1 MSKTT
6 GQKKSWI
13 TRLAHT
19 SLGRRCRDFFK
30 GDLVG
35 VHLAVNVF
43 IATAILWLLL
53 QKMAGLNPIWG
64 IGSMIASVDPDV
76 SLAYQN
82 FRARL
87 TNSLLGCAVGLLVLV
102 VGEPSGW
109 KLPFA
114 LAATALLSAYVV
126 RVKTMWRQAPITAA
140 LVIASSLEQ
149 HSKVSGMEI
158 GLRRVGEVIL
168 GCVIGLLVTWFT
180 SKIWPPSKTEKPK
193 S

>member
-1 MSKTT
+1 MNKTV
-6 GQKKSWI
+6 GPKNSWI
-13 TRLAHT
+13 KNLAQT
-19 SLGRRCRDFFK
+19 SFGRRCRGFFK

-43 IATAILWLLL
+43 VATAVLWLLL
-53 QKMAGLNPIWG
+53 EKMAGLNPIWA

-76 SLAYQN
+76 SLAYKN

-87 TNSLLGCAVGLLVLV
+87 TNSLLGCAVGLLVLA

-114 LAATALLSAYVV
+114 LAATALLSAYVI

-140 LVIASSLEQ
+140 LVIASSLQQ
-149 HSKVSGMEI
+149 HSKLGGIEI

-168 GCVIGLLVTWFT
+168 GCVIGLLVTWLI
-180 SKIWPPSKTEKPK
+180 SKIWPPSQTAKPK

>member
-1 MSKTT
+1 
-6 GQKKSWI
+6 
-13 TRLAHT
+13 
-19 SLGRRCRDFFK
+19 
-30 GDLVG
+30 
-35 VHLAVNVF
+35 
-43 IATAILWLLL
+43 
-53 QKMAGLNPIWG
+53 MAGLNPIWG

>member
-1 MSKTT
+1 MNKTVRP
-6 GQKKSWI
+6 KNSWI
-13 TRLAHT
+13 KRLGQT
-19 SLGRRCRDFFK
+19 SFGVRCRSFFK

-43 IATAILWLLL
+43 IATAVLWLLL
-53 QKMAGLNPIWG
+53 QKIAGLNPIWA

-76 SLAYQN
+76 NLAYQN

-87 TNSLLGCAVGLLVLV
+87 TNSMLGCAVGLLVLV

-149 HSKVSGMEI
+149 HSKLSGIEI

-168 GCVIGLLVTWFT
+168 GCVIGLLVTWFI
-180 SKIWPPSKTEKPK
+180 SKIWPPPKTAKPQ

>member
-1 MSKTT
+1 M
-6 GQKKSWI
+6 
-13 TRLAHT
+13 
-19 SLGRRCRDFFK
+19 FF
-30 GDLVG
+30 V
-35 VHLAVNVF
+35 
-43 IATAILWLLL
+43 ATAILWLLL
-53 QKMAGLNPIWG
+53 QKIAGLNPIWAV
-64 IGSMIASVDPDV
+64 GSMIASVDPDV
-76 SLAYQN
+76 NLAYQN

-87 TNSLLGCAVGLLVLV
+87 TNSLLGCMVGLLVLA

-114 LAATALLSAYVV
+114 LAVTALLSAYVV

-149 HSKVSGMEI
+149 HSKLSGIEI

-168 GCVIGLLVTWFT
+168 GCVIGLLVTWFI
-180 SKIWPPSKTEKPK
+180 SKIWPPPKTEKLQ